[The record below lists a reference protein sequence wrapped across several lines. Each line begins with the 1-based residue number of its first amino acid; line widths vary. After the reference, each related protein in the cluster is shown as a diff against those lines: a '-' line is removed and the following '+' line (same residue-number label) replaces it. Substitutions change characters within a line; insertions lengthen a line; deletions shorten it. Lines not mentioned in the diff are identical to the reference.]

1 MGLES
6 HDEAHQHLQSKS
18 YRILEKACAEAAW
31 KNGYNSQMTQ
41 TDLQWLFHEWFSK
54 DPYDWQLDVTEVILL
69 GHDSVVVASTGA
81 GKTMPFMMPLMLNKS
96 KKVIIVLLLKIL
108 QVDQVQDILIL
119 IWGNSFLQVKWFEK
133 MQIKTAAVKSD
144 TWDLKLHQV
153 CK

>member
-1 MGLES
+1 
-6 HDEAHQHLQSKS
+6 
-18 YRILEKACAEAAW
+18 
-31 KNGYNSQMTQ
+31 MTQ

-119 IWGNSFLQVKWFEK
+119 LWGNSFLQVKWFEK
-133 MQIKTAAVKSD
+133 MQIETGAVKSD